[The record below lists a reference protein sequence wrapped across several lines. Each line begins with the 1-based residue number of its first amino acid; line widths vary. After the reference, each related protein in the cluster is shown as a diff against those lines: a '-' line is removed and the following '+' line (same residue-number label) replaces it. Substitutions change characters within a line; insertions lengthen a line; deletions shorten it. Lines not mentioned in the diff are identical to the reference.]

1 MTQAEIA
8 DENLLK
14 LMQIQEIVEYEDGLE
29 LSIDEVLARILGFYR
44 RFVPYN

>member
-1 MTQAEIA
+1 MAQIDVA

-14 LMQIQEIVEYEDGLE
+14 LMQIQHVIKEEEGLDSSLDE
-29 LSIDEVLARILGFYR
+29 ALSRVLEFYR